1 MKTVKLHTTILCLA
15 LLSSCNNTSTLQ
27 KSKQEEPVK
36 IPQSQLLKTKMS
48 AKQYDLFKKQIRNE
62 SELLKKIHT
71 AESQFVYTTYHYMQG
86 TTTLITLFL
95 DRNGTGHIKN
105 ITSNS
110 IQKFTWTEQRSAI
123 HFTLINETNKLP
135 FNKLKRI
142 DRKTL
147 MYQSENNKQKMLFH
161 GKLNDED
168 ILEILNVIEN
178 MSKNRGQKTTITNNK
193 THISTTKTSN

>member
-15 LLSSCNNTSTLQ
+15 LLSSCKNTSTLQ

-36 IPQSQLLKTKMS
+36 ILQSQLLKTKMS

-71 AESQFVYTTYHYMQG
+71 AESQFTYTTYHYMQG
-86 TTTLITLFL
+86 ATTLMTLL
-95 DRNGTGHIKN
+95 LGKNGTGYIKN
-105 ITSNS
+105 ITTNS
-110 IQKFTWTEQRSAI
+110 IHKITWIEQNSVIYITA
-123 HFTLINETNKLP
+123 TADTSTLP

-147 MYQSENNKQKMLFH
+147 MYQSENNKHKMLFY

-178 MSKNRGQKTTITNNK
+178 ISKNRCSKATITNNK
-193 THISTTKTSN
+193 THISNTKTSN